1 MKTIY
6 ILLLIALFASCSSGN
21 IEEIIPDSPTP
32 DPEQPSVL
40 PNEPYK
46 LKFSTEENKENIFH
60 LFSFTLL
67 NEHGKEL
74 DVTLFDL
81 AQVYDSIIWTTSIQ
95 SGGLKVFSNK
105 TEDSFTETK
114 LTTKWSHTF
123 YSPGKYETYLTGYKN
138 NQIIHKDTLRIDVK
152 DEKDF
157 LMYNWHEVKASDK
170 TSVGFQNALDENH
183 TISAIR
189 KVYENI
195 PTVKVFLWQTIDNDN
210 DFAQLS
216 DRYLYDYISSIY
228 GQPVYDRYA
237 DNLME
242 KYQELF
248 LHKDTDV
255 VPKAIWL
262 TSKSKIVLLRSDRE
276 GLIQVFVY
284 AEPSASSL
292 K

>member
-6 ILLLIALFASCSSGN
+6 LLLLVALFASCSSGS

-32 DPEQPSVL
+32 VPEQPSVL

-46 LKFSTEENKENIFH
+46 LKISTEENKENIFH

-67 NEHGKEL
+67 NEHGKGL

-95 SGGLKVFSNK
+95 SRGLKVFSNK
-105 TEDSFTETK
+105 TDDSFTKTK
-114 LTTKWSHTF
+114 LTMKWSHTF
-123 YSPGKYETYLTGYKN
+123 YSPGKYETYLIGYKN
-138 NQIIHKDTLRIDVK
+138 NKIIHNDTLRIDVK

-170 TSVGFQNALDENH
+170 ISIGFHNALDKSFML
-183 TISAIR
+183 SAIR
-189 KVYENI
+189 KVYDNN
-195 PTVKVFLWQTIDNDN
+195 PAVKVFLWQTIDNDN

-228 GQPVYDRYA
+228 GQPVYDRDA

-262 TSKSKIVLLRSDRE
+262 TSKSKIALLRSDRE

-284 AEPSASSL
+284 AEPL
-292 K
+292 QVH